1 MGIVES
7 DSYLNVN
14 ENETKLLVFQKILL
28 LSCIRYIRIEMIN
41 NIETP
46 RLPFSKSWHTTK
58 YSVTQYLYEL
68 CFFSGRQLTEQTQ
81 NICMTFVQ

>member
-7 DSYLNVN
+7 DLYLKMN
-14 ENETKLLVFQKILL
+14 ENETKLLVFQRILS
-28 LSCIRYIRIEMIN
+28 LSSIRYIRIEMIN

-58 YSVTQYLYEL
+58 YFVTQYLYEL
-68 CFFSGRQLTEQTQ
+68 CFFQADNFTEQTH